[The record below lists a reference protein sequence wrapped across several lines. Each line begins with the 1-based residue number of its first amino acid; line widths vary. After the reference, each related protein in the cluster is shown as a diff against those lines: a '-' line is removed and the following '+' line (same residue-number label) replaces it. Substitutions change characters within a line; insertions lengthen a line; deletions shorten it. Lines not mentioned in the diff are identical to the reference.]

1 MPEELFS
8 APGAGP
14 ISGQVTER
22 VRVMAARVLPL
33 SAHEAGIALI
43 DFDIVTITWVREDGN
58 IVPVLGL
65 VIIFDGPDD
74 EGPSARLFQWVMV
87 NSWYPELGFIK
98 ERADE
103 VCAAA
108 AKVHAALSAQK
119 QAREAASNGKPPVV
133 PGAGLKKIWLPGEGP
148 PGGVPRVTG
157 G

>member
-1 MPEELFS
+1 
-8 APGAGP
+8 
-14 ISGQVTER
+14 
-22 VRVMAARVLPL
+22 MAARVLPL
-33 SAHEAGIALI
+33 SAHEAGISLI
-43 DFDIVTITWVREDGN
+43 DFDVVTITWVRDDGN

-103 VCAAA
+103 VCMA
-108 AKVHAALSAQK
+108 AKDVYGKLSAAK
-119 QAREAASNGKPPVV
+119 RQAANGEKPAGPGHV
-133 PGAGLKKIWLPGEGP
+133 PGAGLKKIWKPGDG
-148 PGGVPRVTG
+148 PGGHVPRVTG